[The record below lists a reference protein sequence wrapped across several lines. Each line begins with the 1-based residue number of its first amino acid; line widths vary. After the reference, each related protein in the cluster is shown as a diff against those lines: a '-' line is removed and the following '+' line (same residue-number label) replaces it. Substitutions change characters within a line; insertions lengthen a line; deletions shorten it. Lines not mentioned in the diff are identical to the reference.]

1 MVSRMTGA
9 ERLVVVVDP
18 GVGVSA
24 GELAGVW
31 AGDAEASA
39 LGEARVEA
47 PAAGGVFF
55 PGVLEFVVIPVVI
68 NLGSSALYDV
78 LRRVLH
84 RSKPSGV
91 AVEELELVESTTE
104 QGDRLVVI
112 RRRRESP
119 VS

>member
-31 AGDAEASA
+31 AGDPEASA
-39 LGEARVEA
+39 LGEVRVEA
-47 PAAGGVFF
+47 PTQGQVLF
-55 PGVLEFVVIPVVI
+55 PGLLEFVVIPLAI
-68 NLGSSALYDV
+68 NLGSAVLYDV

-104 QGDRLVVI
+104 EGDRLVVV

>member
-1 MVSRMTGA
+1 MSRMTGA

-31 AGDAEASA
+31 AGDAEASV
-39 LGEARVEA
+39 LGQARVEQ
-47 PAAGGVFF
+47 PAAGPVLF
-55 PGVLEFVVIPVVI
+55 PGVLEFVVIPLAI

-78 LRRVLH
+78 LRRLLH

-91 AVEELELVESTTE
+91 AVEELELMEYTTE
-104 QGDRLVVI
+104 QGDRLVVV